1 MIKVADFASSWVG
14 DIPFIYP
21 GDLHEPVGHAMLLV
35 GDDEVVHASEYYG
48 KVVKQSWA
56 DVVKYIGYDDIYRPR
71 T

>member
-1 MIKVADFASSWVG
+1 MKVASFANAWVG

-21 GDLHEPVGHAMLLV
+21 GHLHEPEGHAMMLV
-35 GDDEVVHASEYYG
+35 GDYKVVHASEYYM
-48 KVVKQSWA
+48 KVVEQSWA